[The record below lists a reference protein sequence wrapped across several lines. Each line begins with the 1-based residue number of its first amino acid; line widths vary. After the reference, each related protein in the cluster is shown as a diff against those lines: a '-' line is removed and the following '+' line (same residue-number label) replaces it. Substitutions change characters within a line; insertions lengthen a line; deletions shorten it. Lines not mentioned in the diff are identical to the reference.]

1 MKNLIVH
8 WFELVKMLAYI
19 FIGII
24 PMMVFVAYS
33 PSYRDCE
40 YDALY
45 SIIIWVILGL
55 IEAGQAGVS
64 IYQSIQ
70 YNKEEKPDE
79 QQTEG

>member
-1 MKNLIVH
+1 MKNLIVY

-24 PMMVFVAYS
+24 PMMAFVAYS
-33 PSYRDCE
+33 PGYKDCE

-45 SIIIWVILGL
+45 SITIWVILGL
-55 IEAGQAGVS
+55 IEVGQVGVS

-70 YNKEEKPDE
+70 HNKEENKNE
-79 QQTEG
+79 QQTQG